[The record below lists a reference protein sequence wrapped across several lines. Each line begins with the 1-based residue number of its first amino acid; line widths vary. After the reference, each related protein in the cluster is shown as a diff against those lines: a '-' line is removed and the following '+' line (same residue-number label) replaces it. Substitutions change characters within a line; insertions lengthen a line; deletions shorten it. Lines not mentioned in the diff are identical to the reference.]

1 MAPDRVD
8 ASMTVERLRAFARER
23 RINLHGASRKDDI
36 IRNINAAL
44 QQSAGAA
51 EGAGAAAAPAR
62 TGKRTET
69 APSEATRAVAAPPAP
84 RPKAGGPAA
93 WRLDGRDR
101 GEWRSILK
109 DLVRDNAI
117 SASEERLQ
125 RLLRR
130 QQNRDAVTDA
140 PFPDRA
146 PDGGGRR
153 QHEVEHTF
161 ECQMMG
167 HAVVCSDAMRPV
179 LTNVDL
185 GASLSRQP
193 VVVRNRLQTIFNV
206 QNGEPNLTL
215 VLHDTNVK
223 KGGAV
228 KSYLNRLDS
237 GSPTER
243 GLEGEL
249 VRTFSAAYDED
260 VASRH
265 ARTIVR
271 SIQAVS
277 PVLQS
282 GLTDPSLDGALRS
295 LGVQDRGTVLRQLV
309 DVSDEI
315 AVLCAAMQI

>member
-1 MAPDRVD
+1 
-8 ASMTVERLRAFARER
+8 MTVEQLRAFARER
-23 RINLHGASRKDDI
+23 KINLHGASRKDDI

-44 QQSAGAA
+44 QPAVAA
-51 EGAGAAAAPAR
+51 ESAGAAAAPAR
-62 TGKRTET
+62 TCQQTKT
-69 APSEATRAVAAPPAP
+69 ASEAARAVVAPQRPAVPPAP
-84 RPKAGGPAA
+84 RPNAAGPAA

-130 QQNRDAVTDA
+130 QRNRDAVTNA

-146 PDGGGRR
+146 PGGGRR

-185 GASLSRQP
+185 DASLSRQP

-215 VLHDTNVK
+215 VLHDTNAK

-228 KSYLNRLDS
+228 KSYLNRLDN

-249 VRTFSAAYDED
+249 VRTFSAAYEEDE
-260 VASRH
+260 ASRH

-271 SIQAVS
+271 SIQTIM
-277 PVLQS
+277 PVLQG
-282 GLTDPSLDGALRS
+282 GLTDPSLDGAL
-295 LGVQDRGTVLRQLV
+295 GMQDRGTVLRQLL

-315 AVLCAAMQI
+315 AVLCEAMQI